1 MYIER
6 TGMVELM
13 ALLNEN
19 SIDDYIKNHISQ
31 QEKTLNLRFPACSLA
46 AKKHIFSTTTILD
59 VKGVVITNY

>member
-13 ALLNEN
+13 VLLNEN
-19 SIDDYIKNHISQ
+19 SIDDYIKYHISQ

-46 AKKHIFSTTTILD
+46 AKKHIASSTTILD